1 MAKAKVSLKGDPKT
15 PEFLTTKS
23 EMRKEKDQLNKSK
36 KALDEIDLSAS
47 WSMTVSLFFWS
58 NFKIEQFI

>member
-36 KALDEIDLSAS
+36 KALDE
-47 WSMTVSLFFWS
+47 SLK
-58 NFKIEQFI
+58 KINPY